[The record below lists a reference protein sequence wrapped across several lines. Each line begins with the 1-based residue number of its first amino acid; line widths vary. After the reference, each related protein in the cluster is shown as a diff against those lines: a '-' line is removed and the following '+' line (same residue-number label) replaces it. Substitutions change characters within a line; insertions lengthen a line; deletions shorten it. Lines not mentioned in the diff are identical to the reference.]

1 MTDCF
6 CSTCPF
12 GAPNMLWAVTHC
24 RNRMPA
30 VIDSRPAAR
39 AADNDAPDVTVPAWR
54 ASASLPHLLIRAAA

>member
-6 CSTCPF
+6 CTTCPF

-30 VIDSRPAAR
+30 AVESKSAVRI
-39 AADNDAPDVTVPAWR
+39 ADNDAPDMGVPAWQ
-54 ASASLPHLLIRAAA
+54 ASASLPHLFTRAAA